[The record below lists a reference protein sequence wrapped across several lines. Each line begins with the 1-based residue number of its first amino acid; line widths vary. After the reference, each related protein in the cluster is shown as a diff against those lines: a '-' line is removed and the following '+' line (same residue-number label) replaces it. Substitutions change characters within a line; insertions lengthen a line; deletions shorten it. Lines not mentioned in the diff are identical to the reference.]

1 MDLTDEQWAIVA
13 PHILHRLRPI
23 SSPPSNPSIYMEFY
37 KGYTP
42 EQCVSIANSR
52 AVRKHCHYPSPSP
65 LLRSIPPSLCVKRP
79 EVRSAFSTMVS
90 CWLTRCIENN
100 SGRLRWFQVRRST
113 TISRNS
119 TNPAR
124 IIYGVDIDTELMVNQ
139 TLRLL
144 SMNLL
149 HQLIKQNRHYFCFGG
164 ESLIGHLYFVEMAGF
179 PGRFSVRM
187 IYLRPLPPKG
197 GKNCAP
203 NGRRLLVESSITHAS

>member
-1 MDLTDEQWAIVA
+1 MRQ
-13 PHILHRLRPI
+13 
-23 SSPPSNPSIYMEFY
+23 
-37 KGYTP
+37 
-42 EQCVSIANSR
+42 
-52 AVRKHCHYPSPSP
+52 HCQLPSPSP
-65 LLRSIPPSLCVKRP
+65 LLRSKPPSLCVKRP
-79 EVRSAFSTMVS
+79 GARSAFSTNVS

-100 SGRLRWFQVRRST
+100 SGRLMWLQVRRSK

-124 IIYGVDIDTELMVNQ
+124 TIHGVDIDTELVVNQ

-164 ESLIGHLYFVEMAGF
+164 ESLIGHLYFVEMVGF
-179 PGRFSVRM
+179 PGRFSVGM

-203 NGRRLLVESSITHAS
+203 NGRRLPVESSITHAS